1 MERGTAPTWMVFVD
15 VRVPS
20 LFSVNSVI
28 DLDPSF
34 PTYMYFPL
42 VSIVKKNGFVP
53 AEPDVPL
60 FGVRS
65 PVLLMSKIEIVVD
78 VKFATYR
85 NFPVG
90 STTLATGFFNGVV
103 VFPYGDFCN
112 ALSTPPGRMENPET
126 VFAAKFGAYKK
137 VAEGLIATDATPLA
151 T

>member
-1 MERGTAPTWMVFVD
+1 
-15 VRVPS
+15 RVPS

-42 VSIVKKNGFVP
+42 GSIVKKKGFVP
-53 AEPDVPL
+53 AEPDAPV

-65 PVLLMSKIEIVVD
+65 PVLLTSKIEIVVD
-78 VKFATYR
+78 AKFATYR

-90 STTLATGFFNGVV
+90 STTFATGLFNAVA

-112 ALSTPPGRMENPET
+112 TLSTPPVRMENPEI
-126 VFAAKFGAYKK
+126 VFAAKFGAYKN
-137 VAEGLIATDATPLA
+137 VPAGLIATDATPLA